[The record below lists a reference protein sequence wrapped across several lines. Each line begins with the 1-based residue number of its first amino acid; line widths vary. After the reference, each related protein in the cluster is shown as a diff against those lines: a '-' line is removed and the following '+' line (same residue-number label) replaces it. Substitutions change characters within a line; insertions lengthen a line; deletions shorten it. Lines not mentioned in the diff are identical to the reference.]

1 MEDKEKE
8 LLIKLYELSFS
19 DESELIQL
27 EQKTLALFTSITL
40 AVIGGVLF
48 VLKDMNDPFVKELA
62 LFTGGILIIILSILA
77 IEAYRSNYRR
87 HLETIARRAKIE
99 DLLEL
104 NDDKYK
110 GKVYWKDEALI
121 LTRYITDRSMYKN
134 SEDFVKDR
142 LSKGFAPI
150 VKNIFISISLI
161 GFLFIII
168 GFIKLFK

>member
-8 LLIKLYELSFS
+8 LLIKLYELSFG

-27 EQKTLALFTSITL
+27 EQKTLALFTSITF
-40 AVIGGVLF
+40 AVIGGILF
-48 VLKDMNDPFVKELA
+48 VLKDIDDSFVQELT

-77 IEAYRSNYRR
+77 INAYCSNYRR
-87 HLETIARRAKIE
+87 HLEAIVRRAKLE
-99 DLLEL
+99 DLLGL

-121 LTRYITDRSMYKN
+121 LTRYITDRGKYKN

-142 LSKGFAPI
+142 LNKGFAPI
-150 VKNIFISISLI
+150 VKKIFISISLI
-161 GFLFIII
+161 GFLFILIGII
-168 GFIKLFK
+168 KFIK